1 MDKNQIVELSEKA
14 LTVANKASEKIMDVY
29 LSEDFI
35 QKAKGDGSPVTKAD
49 LLSHEIICKELSE
62 LKLDIPILSEE
73 DKDLSTAKEI
83 RTFWLIDPLD
93 GTKEFINR
101 NDEFTVNI
109 ALVEK
114 GIPVLGIVS
123 LPATKE
129 VYIGAKGVG
138 AFKEIKGIRTGIRTK
153 TVNPRKAIVAISRSH
168 QSKEDLDFLSIV
180 ERRFNEVE
188 VIEAGSSLKMCLV
201 AEGLADIYCRRGPTY
216 QWDIASGHA
225 VLVASGGALNKV
237 QGEEIKYEFDS
248 SKKNPEFY
256 CVGDTSFNWDKLFQ
270 E

>member
-1 MDKNQIVELSEKA
+1 MDKKQIVEISEIALKA
-14 LTVANKASEKIMDVY
+14 ASKASEKIMDVY
-29 LSEDFI
+29 LSEDFF
-35 QKAKGDGSPVTKAD
+35 QKVKGDGSPVTKAD
-49 LLSHEIICKELSE
+49 LSSHEIICKELSK

-73 DKDLSTAKEI
+73 DKDFSSTKET

-93 GTKEFINR
+93 GTKEFINK
-101 NDEFTVNI
+101 NGEFTVNI

-129 VYIGAKGVG
+129 VYMGAKGVG
-138 AFKEIKGIRTGIRTK
+138 AFKEIKGTRTGIKTK
-153 TVNPRKAIVAISRSH
+153 KANPSKAVVAISRSH
-168 QSKEDLDFLSIV
+168 QSKEDLDFLSVV
-180 ERRFNEVE
+180 ERHFKEVE

-225 VLVASGGALNKV
+225 VLVASGGVLNKV
-237 QGEEIKYEFDS
+237 QGGQIRYELDP

-256 CVGDTSFNWDKLFQ
+256 CVGDAGFNWDKLFQ